1 MENVDV
7 KKVIKICE
15 KLGLTKKSRKREIV
29 YQRYA
34 AFNFLRKNTGMSL
47 MGIGECF
54 NQDHC
59 TVMHG
64 LKTYDLYTQINDK
77 LFLWS
82 IKEVETLLNDYENV
96 RLLRFTRPLP
106 SIKRVNYF
114 RAKMMLKTEKTLLK
128 IYDYEDNN

>member
-1 MENVDV
+1 MENIDV

-15 KLGLTKKSRKREIV
+15 KLGLTKPNRKQEIV

-34 AFNFLRKNTGMSL
+34 VYNFLRKNTGLSL
-47 MGIGECF
+47 AGIGKCF
-54 NQDHC
+54 NQNHA
-59 TVMHG
+59 TVLHG
-64 LKTYDLYTQINDK
+64 LKTYDLYTEQNDTV
-77 LFLWS
+77 FLWN
-82 IKEVETLLNDYENV
+82 IQEVETMLNDYQNI

>member
-1 MENVDV
+1 MQNVDV
-7 KKVIKICE
+7 KKVVKICE
-15 KLGLTKKSRKREIV
+15 KLGLTKKSRKQEVV

-34 AFNFLRKNTGMSL
+34 VYNFLRKNTGLSL
-47 MGIGECF
+47 EAIGKCF
-54 NQDHC
+54 NQNHA

-64 LKTYDLYTQINDK
+64 LKTYDLYTEQNDTV
-77 LFLWS
+77 FLWN
-82 IKEVETLLNDYENV
+82 IQEVELMLNDYENV